1 MRIKYTG
8 TAEAGVPR
16 FPGLWQPGEERDVSD
31 EDGRYLLG
39 SSQFVDVSAA
49 SVAPQPTPEPA
60 PVDAPALPPEAPASD
75 IA

>member
-16 FPGLWQPGEERDVSD
+16 FPGLWQPGEEQDVSD
-31 EDGRYLLG
+31 EDGKYLLG
-39 SSQFVDVSAA
+39 SSLFVAVSAA
-49 SVAPQPTPEPA
+49 SVAPIPTPTPP
-60 PVDAPALPPEAPASD
+60 PVEDPALPPEAPASD